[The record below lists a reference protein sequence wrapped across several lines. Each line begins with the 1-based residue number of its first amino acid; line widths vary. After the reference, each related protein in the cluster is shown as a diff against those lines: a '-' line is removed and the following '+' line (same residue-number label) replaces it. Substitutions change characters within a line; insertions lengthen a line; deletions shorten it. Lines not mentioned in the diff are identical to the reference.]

1 MKSAIRSTRK
11 RNFGTVLASNGPP
24 PFGRN
29 NEPPRFLTD
38 YNFQFTLSITVNVLT
53 MSSSNVESEASAV
66 VESKVDRIRQNDNMY
81 LAEFHVKNTIVLEIL
96 DAL

>member
-38 YNFQFTLSITVNVLT
+38 YNFQFTLAISVNVLT
-53 MSSSNVESEASAV
+53 MSSSNIESEASAV
-66 VESKVDRIRQNDNMY
+66 VESKVDRIRRNDMY